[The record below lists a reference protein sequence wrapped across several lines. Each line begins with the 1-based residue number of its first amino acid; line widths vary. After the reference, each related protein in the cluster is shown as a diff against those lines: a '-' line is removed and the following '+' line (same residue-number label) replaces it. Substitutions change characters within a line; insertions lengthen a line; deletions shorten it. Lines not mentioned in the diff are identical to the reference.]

1 MKKILIITAIII
13 SICAINKGNKEDVV
27 IIPNNAI
34 RFRVIANSNS
44 IEDQLNKNKIS
55 KISQEY
61 IYNLTKNSKSSTETK
76 RILLENKTN
85 IENYVQNYLD
95 INNIDEDFKIN
106 IGNNYFPNKTFKGVE
121 YQAGYYDSVVIDLG
135 KSEGLNWWCIIYP
148 PLCLIDEETEDVEYT
163 SLVSEILSNFDM

>member
-13 SICAINKGNKEDVV
+13 SICVINKENKEDIV

-44 IEDQLNKNKIS
+44 IEDQLNKNKVS

-61 IYNLTKNSKSSTETK
+61 IYNLTKNSKSSKEAK

-95 INNIDEDFKIN
+95 INNIDEEFKIN

-148 PLCLIDEETEDVEYT
+148 PLCLIDEKTEDIEYT
-163 SLVSEILSNFDM
+163 SLASEILSNFDM